1 MTEIEACSVDDIQ
14 DGGMKDVE
22 VEDGKILLVQRGQEY
37 FAVGGKCTHYGAPLV
52 NGSMSN
58 GVVRCPWHGACFN
71 VQTGDI
77 EDFPGLDSLPTFDV
91 SVKNGKIYIHV
102 PTSGVGKRLKNMCGS
117 VPENRKT
124 FVLVGGGPASVVC
137 AETLRQEGFTGRIII
152 VSKESVLPYDR
163 PKLSKAMDAKP
174 ESLALRNAEF
184 YKKYDI
190 EIRQGHEVVSVD
202 TKAKLVRMYDG
213 KKMSYDSLFIATG
226 GKPRVLPIP
235 GSGLKNVC
243 SLRTPADANFIA
255 EQAKGKDVVV
265 VGSSFIGLEVTAF
278 LHDKCKSVTVIGTGS
293 APLQRVFGEKL
304 GRVFQKMHEEKGVKF
319 YFEKGVK
326 ALRSK
331 EDDILTEVVLSD
343 GTVISADICILGV
356 GVVPATDFLKK
367 SDIELTKRGFVSV
380 NERLQTNIPDVY
392 AGGDIVEF
400 PLFTVPGSNVNIQH
414 WQMAHQHGKI
424 AGYNMNGIS
433 REIKSVPYF
442 WTVMYG
448 KSVRYTGY
456 GPGYDDV
463 IVHGDLDVPKFAAFY
478 TKGDNVVAV
487 ASLAFDPI
495 VSQAANLM
503 LQGEVIQK
511 SEIISDPKT
520 WVGRLKP

>member
-1 MTEIEACSVDDIQ
+1 
-14 DGGMKDVE
+14 
-22 VEDGKILLVQRGQEY
+22 
-37 FAVGGKCTHYGAPLV
+37 
-52 NGSMSN
+52 
-58 GVVRCPWHGACFN
+58 
-71 VQTGDI
+71 
-77 EDFPGLDSLPTFDV
+77 
-91 SVKNGKIYIHV
+91 
-102 PTSGVGKRLKNMCGS
+102 
-117 VPENRKT
+117 
-124 FVLVGGGPASVVC
+124 
-137 AETLRQEGFTGRIII
+137 
-152 VSKESVLPYDR
+152 
-163 PKLSKAMDAKP
+163 MDAKP

-213 KKMSYDSLFIATG
+213 KKISYDSLFIATG

-326 ALRSK
+326 ALRGK
-331 EDDILTEVVLSD
+331 EDDILTEVILSD
-343 GTVISADICILGV
+343 GTVLSADICILGV

-367 SDIELTKRGFVSV
+367 SGIELTKRGFVSV

-400 PLFTVPGSNVNIQH
+400 PLFTVPGSKVNIQH